1 MLKINQAN
9 KFKEFERIYFP
20 YNLDFRGRA
29 YPVPPHLSNVG
40 YDLCRGMLTF
50 SEEKPLGKRG
60 LYWLKVH
67 LANFAGK
74 DKMSFGDRANYV
86 DDNMQNIRE
95 TTAIPAV
102 PAVGAT
108 VNIARSPSL

>member
-1 MLKINQAN
+1 
-9 KFKEFERIYFP
+9 
-20 YNLDFRGRA
+20 
-29 YPVPPHLSNVG
+29 VPPHLSNVG
-40 YDLCRGMLTF
+40 SDLCRGMLTF

-95 TTAIPAV
+95 SVDNPLSGNKWWTKLDDPFQGLVSFCMHVFALRLISTRPKTTLL
-102 PAVGAT
+102 
-108 VNIARSPSL
+108 PSR